1 MAFKQEDWL
10 KAQRRLSKAREL
22 YQAYKQQP
30 DKSREPDLLDDAVL
44 KAWTFGEY
52 AINAC
57 LEKLK
62 TAPVQNH
69 SQPIQARILFQA
81 KHLSQDYFDPLE
93 KLDRFRKKA
102 SHLGY
107 MKEASTPRRA
117 NRAKRLKRSM
127 MAIC

>member
-1 MAFKQEDWL
+1 VAFKQEDWL

-44 KAWTFGEY
+44 KAWT
-52 AINAC
+52 
-57 LEKLK
+57 LESMRSTPVLRIEDR
-62 TAPVQNH
+62 PVQNH

-107 MKEASTPRRA
+107 MKEASTPGEQTA
-117 NRAKRLKRSM
+117 LNA
-127 MAIC
+127 